1 MPFFSIILTFF
12 VCVIIWG
19 IFDGNMTMQDNPDW
33 KKSDPS
39 KLDWLQIATLLKGK
53 WTEKFITL

>member
-1 MPFFSIILTFF
+1 MPFFSIISIFF
-12 VCVIIWG
+12 LCVIIWG

-39 KLDWLQIATLLKGK
+39 KLD
-53 WTEKFITL
+53 